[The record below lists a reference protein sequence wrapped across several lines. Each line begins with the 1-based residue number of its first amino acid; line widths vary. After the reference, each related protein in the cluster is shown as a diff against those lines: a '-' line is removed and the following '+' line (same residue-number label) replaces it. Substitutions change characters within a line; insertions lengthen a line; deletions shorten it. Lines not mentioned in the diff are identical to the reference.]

1 MVGCALFGD
10 LFESHMTRGPK
21 LAAAWC
27 YLLLAAAVQ
36 RSAHAQRT
44 NIDRGPETNELPP
57 GLVSLVTPAKP
68 DRGEFEM
75 SFHILQT
82 IPFSS
87 KTQASL
93 HPRRQLLKNL
103 TYRSLHSAQ
112 CTVRTAQCTVHSTQ
126 CTPHLLRLL
135 AHPF

>member
-82 IPFSS
+82 INFPLNPQNLVFQHLDISWNS
-87 KTQASL
+87 I
-93 HPRRQLLKNL
+93 KNTKKGFL
-103 TYRSLHSAQ
+103 YN
-112 CTVRTAQCTVHSTQ
+112 
-126 CTPHLLRLL
+126 
-135 AHPF
+135 